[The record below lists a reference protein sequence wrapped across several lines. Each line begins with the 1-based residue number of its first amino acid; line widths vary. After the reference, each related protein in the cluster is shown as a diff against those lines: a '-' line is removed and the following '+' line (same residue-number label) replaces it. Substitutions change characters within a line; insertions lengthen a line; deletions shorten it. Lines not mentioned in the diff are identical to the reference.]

1 MHISHNLKTRHSV
14 FVHIVL
20 KTVQLELPFLE
31 TIGRRKSTKSLEL
44 ASFADMACSCDWTCH
59 VRYKWGAIR
68 HQKIGT
74 RTQICAHLY
83 MIRTV
88 FLLIV
93 HRHSFFL
100 LVQPHAQVWQTAA
113 TANRI
118 FWRFDVSCKVRMHF
132 SRHLKFGRQGQLFA
146 YFYQEQSNNVPFT
159 GDRFFWFA
167 KAQFS
172 IFPERVHSKY
182 ANYLNI

>member
-20 KTVQLELPFLE
+20 KTVQTGIDIF
-31 TIGRRKSTKSLEL
+31 RNYRKEKIDKILKISLKL
-44 ASFADMACSCDWTCH
+44 GVFVRLDVPSKIQMGCHQASENWDTYTNLSS
-59 VRYKWGAIR
+59 
-68 HQKIGT
+68 
-74 RTQICAHLY
+74 LY
-83 MIRTV
+83 VIRTV

-93 HRHSFFL
+93 HRHSFFP

-118 FWRFDVSCKVRMHF
+118 FWRFDVSCKVRMHA
-132 SRHLKFGRQGQLFA
+132 SRHLKFGQRRQLFA
-146 YFYQEQSNNVPFT
+146 CFNQEQSNNVPFT
-159 GDRFFWFA
+159 GDGFFWFA